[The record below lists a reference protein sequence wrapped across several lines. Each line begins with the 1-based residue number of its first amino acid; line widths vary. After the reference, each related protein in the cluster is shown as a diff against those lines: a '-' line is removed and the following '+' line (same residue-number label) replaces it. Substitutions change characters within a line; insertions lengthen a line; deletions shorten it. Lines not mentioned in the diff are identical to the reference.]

1 MMGTSAV
8 SAQSAQ
14 EVPGDTY
21 RLKVVAMDISG
32 NVRVERAAIVRAL
45 MSKVGAY
52 VDAEQVADDIRSLY
66 AMGFFSQVEIRTVAS
81 DEPTS
86 DPKDIPVRLVVN
98 LEEKPAIV
106 EIAFKGFD
114 GVSSDDVSEKLNV
127 KTFTIVDEGLL
138 GKDLKIIEDMHKEKG
153 YFLARASYQLI
164 PLSADS
170 VLLEFQLDLGTKMY
184 IGDVNIVGNK
194 AFNDAYLL
202 ESMLSRPFDRY
213 ATLFGSPF
221 FQQAFVDRDEQF
233 LSFIYQDAG
242 YAQMKVTKTL
252 KELSQDQ
259 RFVNLTFTVDE
270 GQKYHFGDISFEG
283 DLLFSK
289 KELHEYVGIAAGD
302 LFRISRFR
310 TAVEN
315 LERAYGD
322 LGYAFVDVDPQ
333 TTFDT
338 KNRRV
343 GMKYVITSGKKA
355 YFGRVRI
362 IGNTKTRDNVIR
374 RELSILDGELFGRT
388 ALDDSKSAVE
398 SLGFFEE
405 VRFIRRLDTDDES
418 IIHYTVKVKEKATGQ
433 VQASIGY
440 TPGGNTDATW
450 FGQGKYEEQ
459 NQSGRAWNLGLTATY
474 SDKNNYGTSFNFSN
488 PRLRDSQW
496 SLGFSLG
503 YKKQTV
509 ISLGFDIVERS
520 HTAGFRV
527 GRKIIEHIRGVVGIE
542 FQRTAQDSRLYL
554 GDSLRLSGD
563 TIGLQLSLIRRRLN
577 NYIDPTSGHSLRLTH
592 RFVGGWLGGDYDYM
606 ESEFESMYYY
616 PLRFL
621 EHYNTHLKLRA
632 TASKLMSY
640 FGSAPPLYKRYRLGG
655 PFNLRGYSANS
666 ISPRFVFWRT
676 PFDHDET
683 SFYPKGGDRQLVM
696 QAEYYLPLISQ
707 AGMKALLF
715 YDAGRVYDNNQSF
728 TLEDLHMDVGF
739 GIRWVTPM
747 GPFRFEWAFP
757 IEDDGSLGPY
767 KMIFNI
773 GY

>member
-1 MMGTSAV
+1 MLDFSRVKTKLLVDHPYFGTLV
-8 SAQSAQ
+8 SALEIVVNDNIESFTSHGKRF
-14 EVPGDTY
+14 EY
-21 RLKVVAMDISG
+21 REDFFNTLSD
-32 NVRVERAAIVRAL
+32 
-45 MSKVGAY
+45 
-52 VDAEQVADDIRSLY
+52 EQVAFSLANASMHGVLSHPSRLANRSPWLWYTACDHAINNMLIDNEFVPPSKITYDPRFRGKY
-66 AMGFFSQVEIRTVAS
+66 AEEIYEMLLDTITRE
-81 DEPTS
+81 DLN
-86 DPKDIPVRLVVN
+86 DKDNDSRR
-98 LEEKPAIV
+98 
-106 EIAFKGFD
+106 
-114 GVSSDDVSEKLNV
+114 SDDTLEDKLEAAQQEILSQNALNKAQDMKSLPQGLERLIPIIARGAIDWRTQLRDTIGGYYVSDYTIIPPSKKLLYQGIYLPGAYSRHLELAIAIDNSGS
-127 KTFTIVDEGLL
+127 VDEGLL

-459 NQSGRAWNLGLTATY
+459 NQSGRAW
-474 SDKNNYGTSFNFSN
+474 
-488 PRLRDSQW
+488 
-496 SLGFSLG
+496 
-503 YKKQTV
+503 KQ
-509 ISLGFDIVERS
+509 
-520 HTAGFRV
+520 
-527 GRKIIEHIRGVVGIE
+527 
-542 FQRTAQDSRLYL
+542 
-554 GDSLRLSGD
+554 
-563 TIGLQLSLIRRRLN
+563 
-577 NYIDPTSGHSLRLTH
+577 
-592 RFVGGWLGGDYDYM
+592 
-606 ESEFESMYYY
+606 
-616 PLRFL
+616 
-621 EHYNTHLKLRA
+621 
-632 TASKLMSY
+632 
-640 FGSAPPLYKRYRLGG
+640 
-655 PFNLRGYSANS
+655 
-666 ISPRFVFWRT
+666 
-676 PFDHDET
+676 
-683 SFYPKGGDRQLVM
+683 
-696 QAEYYLPLISQ
+696 
-707 AGMKALLF
+707 
-715 YDAGRVYDNNQSF
+715 
-728 TLEDLHMDVGF
+728 
-739 GIRWVTPM
+739 
-747 GPFRFEWAFP
+747 
-757 IEDDGSLGPY
+757 
-767 KMIFNI
+767 
-773 GY
+773 